1 MDSDRQFLHA
11 IKSEDLG
18 EVTLEARYGDHY
30 KFPAVNRQI
39 LIEMLPLLSG
49 KIVTSI
55 ILANASGASMIVP
68 IGNISRILFKEE
80 VIWCSPV

>member
-1 MDSDRQFLHA
+1 MDSDRQLLHS
-11 IKSEDLG
+11 IEPEDLG
-18 EVTLEARYGDHY
+18 EVTIEARYGDHY
-30 KFPAVNRQI
+30 KFPAVSRQV
-39 LIEMLPLLSG
+39 LIGMLPLLSE